1 MPAGRPHSRVEN
13 VGGGPGSVFSGGPS
27 GGFGGGGG
35 GRPNMAQAGG
45 KNPEG
50 IDEAIAKAKEVAA
63 AQLA

>member
-35 GRPNMAQAGG
+35 GRPDSATAGAKDPEKLG
-45 KNPEG
+45 EAFAALPEIVKN
-50 IDEAIAKAKEVAA
+50 
-63 AQLA
+63 LL

>member
-1 MPAGRPHSRVEN
+1 
-13 VGGGPGSVFSGGPS
+13 
-27 GGFGGGGG
+27 
-35 GRPNMAQAGG
+35 MAQAGG